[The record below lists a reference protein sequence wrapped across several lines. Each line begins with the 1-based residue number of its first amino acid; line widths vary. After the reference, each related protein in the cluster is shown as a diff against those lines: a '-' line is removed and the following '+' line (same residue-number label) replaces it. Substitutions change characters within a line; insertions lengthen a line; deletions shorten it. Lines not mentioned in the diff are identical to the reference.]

1 MRVVVKIGG
10 RALDSNLE
18 RIVESIAR
26 HSRSHE
32 LFIVHGG
39 GDKVTRYSLK
49 MGVEPR
55 FVVSPSGVRS
65 RYTSLE
71 ELEVYVMVMAGKI
84 NKEIVAK
91 LYEKGVK
98 AVGLTGADG
107 ELLVAERKKRIIIVD
122 ERGRKR
128 VIEGGYTGRIIRVNK
143 SLIEKLAEMG
153 YTIVIAPIAVS
164 VEGEL
169 LNVDGDQAACS
180 VAGALKSDYLVMLTD
195 VEGLILNGELIRKL
209 RVNEVDDAAS
219 KAGFGMNRKLLMIKK
234 ALEEGVGKAVIASGL
249 TRDPVGEALAGKGT
263 VIGD

>member
-1 MRVVVKIGG
+1 MRVVVKVGG
-10 RALDSNLE
+10 RVVDSNLE
-18 RIVESIAR
+18 GVLESIAI

-39 GDKVTRYSLK
+39 GDQVTRYSVK
-49 MGVEPR
+49 MGVKPR

-84 NKEIVAK
+84 NKEIVAG
-91 LYEKGVK
+91 LYRRGVK

-107 ELLVAERKKRIIIVD
+107 GLLVAERKKRIIIVD

-143 SLIEKLAEMG
+143 SLIEKLSEMG
-153 YTIVIAPIAVS
+153 YTVVVAPIAVS
-164 VEGEL
+164 GEGEL

-180 VAGALKSDYLVMLTD
+180 IAGALKADYLVMLTD
-195 VEGLILNGELIRKL
+195 VEGLIMDGEVVRRIG
-209 RVNEVDDAAS
+209 VGEVEEMAS

-234 ALEEGVGKAVIASGL
+234 ALEEGVGRAVIASGL
-249 TRDPVGEALAGKGT
+249 VKDPVGEALSGNGT
-263 VIGD
+263 VIG